1 MTGLRSPV
9 IPSTEARCAAP
20 VPSRCAIL
28 SRGRILE
35 GLLRAA
41 RRAIW
46 RRAALEAGVA
56 GLLAAV
62 ALALAAAIGAGLS
75 LRGDLAAQ
83 ALGAAIGAT
92 GLALAIQAARAAH
105 RRARTL
111 RDVALEIAQGV
122 SPLAAGLDAG
132 DRRLRHE
139 IIGALDLR
147 EGRGRVG
154 SPRLRDRYV
163 EEVEARIEQRGVGP
177 ARAVRPMRWRGLVF
191 AAVVL
196 MAAAAGLGRTDA
208 FMTGWPLLWA
218 RADGRPPPPPEPV
231 WSSLTLG
238 LTYPE
243 HTSRPPRTIPNPSGA
258 LRVPAGT
265 RVDIQLLPRVSARE
279 GTVVV
284 AADPTELSNAPPVER
299 VEIEPDAD
307 GSWRASF
314 MARGA
319 GSWTVVLVDDGA
331 EHRSAALPVEIEPDR
346 APELEVSPPPAG
358 EHVVGDDARVTVRWH
373 ARDDFGLAG
382 VELVYQLPDG
392 STHRLPR
399 QQPAGAPRS
408 WRDHT
413 DWDIASIPIDARSEV
428 LYWLEAIDND
438 PGLGLDPLPDP
449 PGKRTRSATL
459 RLSVEDEQAEHAENI
474 ASLRELRDA
483 AVDVLAERMLSTA
496 FSDTA
501 AATTA
506 TRAGMAR
513 ALHLHVEELLARM
526 AATVDAL
533 SLDALTQDG
542 DAEALAGI
550 HRRLLTEHKAE
561 GKLQAE
567 LAPGTEF
574 AEPAMAAAVL
584 LRMRPV
590 DARIQT
596 AFEDEIIRLDDL
608 VDGMLIEQLEALAA
622 RLEATQ
628 RKLVELLEALK
639 AGDESV
645 RPQIE
650 QLEQRRREDLRKLS
664 EIRAQLREEMG
675 EEFMNV
681 DAFEILERM
690 AADEELQA
698 MLQRGEIDRALERA
712 RGELDEVSRMRD
724 DVQQQAGEGGAAN
737 PLSEA
742 ERQRIAL
749 LRELGRLQDEEGSLR
764 ASTSE
769 LQRQWREQVAG
780 REAGADRAQAAGEK
794 AKALREQLE
803 AINDARL
810 GRDARRGLDDA
821 RAALDRLEQLAERE
835 DAKALDLAEAAD
847 AAQDGIERAL
857 SGAER
862 REAEGKALERA
873 QARAEALRER
883 LGGALPSPGEVLPE
897 TSRQQFDELEQRQN
911 GLRKRASELLSGPLG
926 DLLPPA
932 GRAGMRRADGGM
944 NRSERA
950 LDRTVPR
957 DAIGGQSQA
966 WQGIQEA
973 IDSLRQGSP
982 PPPAG
987 ASGDASTEADRD
999 RSLRDELMDAMRED
1013 APPGFVDPVR
1023 RYYEELLR

>member
-1 MTGLRSPV
+1 
-9 IPSTEARCAAP
+9 
-20 VPSRCAIL
+20 
-28 SRGRILE
+28 
-35 GLLRAA
+35 
-41 RRAIW
+41 
-46 RRAALEAGVA
+46 
-56 GLLAAV
+56 
-62 ALALAAAIGAGLS
+62 
-75 LRGDLAAQ
+75 
-83 ALGAAIGAT
+83 
-92 GLALAIQAARAAH
+92 
-105 RRARTL
+105 
-111 RDVALEIAQGV
+111 
-122 SPLAAGLDAG
+122 
-132 DRRLRHE
+132 
-139 IIGALDLR
+139 
-147 EGRGRVG
+147 
-154 SPRLRDRYV
+154 
-163 EEVEARIEQRGVGP
+163 
-177 ARAVRPMRWRGLVF
+177 
-191 AAVVL
+191 
-196 MAAAAGLGRTDA
+196 
-208 FMTGWPLLWA
+208 
-218 RADGRPPPPPEPV
+218 
-231 WSSLTLG
+231 
-238 LTYPE
+238 
-243 HTSRPPRTIPNPSGA
+243 
-258 LRVPAGT
+258 
-265 RVDIQLLPRVSARE
+265 
-279 GTVVV
+279 
-284 AADPTELSNAPPVER
+284 
-299 VEIEPDAD
+299 
-307 GSWRASF
+307 
-314 MARGA
+314 
-319 GSWTVVLVDDGA
+319 
-331 EHRSAALPVEIEPDR
+331 
-346 APELEVSPPPAG
+346 
-358 EHVVGDDARVTVRWH
+358 
-373 ARDDFGLAG
+373 
-382 VELVYQLPDG
+382 
-392 STHRLPR
+392 
-399 QQPAGAPRS
+399 
-408 WRDHT
+408 
-413 DWDIASIPIDARSEV
+413 
-428 LYWLEAIDND
+428 
-438 PGLGLDPLPDP
+438 
-449 PGKRTRSATL
+449 
-459 RLSVEDEQAEHAENI
+459 
-474 ASLRELRDA
+474 
-483 AVDVLAERMLSTA
+483 
-496 FSDTA
+496 
-501 AATTA
+501 
-506 TRAGMAR
+506 
-513 ALHLHVEELLARM
+513 M

-550 HRRLLTEHKAE
+550 HRRLLAEHKAE

-574 AEPAMAAAVL
+574 AEPAVAAAVL

-645 RPQIE
+645 RSQIE

-724 DVQQQAGEGGAAN
+724 EVQQQAGEGGAAN